1 VRRVRAGGRCDD
13 GAVERVSVVGN
24 SGSGKTA
31 LARRLAALIGAPS
44 VELDGHRHQAGWTE
58 LPDDDLR
65 ARVAELCAGDR
76 WVVDGNYDA
85 VRDLVWARADTV
97 VWIDLPRWR
106 VTARVVRRSAWRLA
120 TRTELWNGNR
130 EHLRAVLSRDPA
142 RSPVVA
148 SFVGHPGLRRCYAA
162 ARLDP
167 AHRHLRFVRL
177 TTPAA
182 VRRFLAVTA
191 AGRRT

>member
-1 VRRVRAGGRCDD
+1 MRAGGRCDD

-31 LARRLAALIGAPS
+31 LARRLAALIDAPF

-58 LPDDDLR
+58 LSDDDLR

-106 VTARVVRRSAWRLA
+106 VTARRCSRLPFHSSVRRTPRPTVRRT
-120 TRTELWNGNR
+120 TRETTRQRGKSG
-130 EHLRAVLSRDPA
+130 HSTVSA
-142 RSPVVA
+142 RSHTR
-148 SFVGHPGLRRCYAA
+148 SW
-162 ARLDP
+162 
-167 AHRHLRFVRL
+167 
-177 TTPAA
+177 
-182 VRRFLAVTA
+182 TA
-191 AGRRT
+191 E